1 MSHTANDLNAF
12 ETIESGVR
20 SYIRQWPAV
29 FTTARG
35 HQLWDEEGKEYLDLF
50 AGAGTLNYGHNHPV
64 LKEALLEYLGG
75 DNITHSLDMGSAA
88 KRAFLERFEETILK
102 PRGLDYV
109 VQFPGPTGTN
119 AVEAALKLARKVTG
133 REWMVSFTNAF
144 HGMTLGSLALTGNDM
159 KRGGGGVPLQYAT
172 SMPYDGFFD
181 DEKAIGAI
189 DYLRMF
195 LSQDGS
201 GLDAPAA
208 FIVETVQGEG
218 GVNVASMEFLRD
230 LRRTATEYG
239 ALLIVDDI
247 QMGNGRTGKF
257 FSWEDAGIEPD
268 IVCISKSISGYGLP
282 MALTLFKRELDIW
295 GPGEHN
301 GTFRGNNPAFVT
313 ATKAL
318 ETFWTDDTL
327 TQEVGKKAKA
337 LGGRL
342 ETIADAYPEAHATV
356 RGRGLIQGLHCDVE
370 GLAQDVIEEAFRR
383 GVIAETSGPTSDV
396 VKFLPPLTI
405 PTDELLRGADIIEE
419 SLQAVLVDRGLRA
432 KTLTAAGGRS

>member
-1 MSHTANDLNAF
+1 MSNLENDLTAF

-29 FTTARG
+29 FTKAQG
-35 HQLWDEEGKEYLDLF
+35 HLMWDESGKEYIDLF

-64 LKEALLEYLGG
+64 LKEALLEYLAG
-75 DNITHSLDMGSAA
+75 DNVVHSLDMGSAA
-88 KRAFLERFEETILK
+88 KREFLETFDKTILK
-102 PRGLDYV
+102 PRNLDYV

-133 REWMVSFTNAF
+133 REWMISFTNAF

-181 DEKAIGAI
+181 DDKAIGAI
-189 DYLRMF
+189 DYMRMF
-195 LSQDGS
+195 LSADGS

-208 FIVETVQGEG
+208 IIVETVQGEG

-247 QMGNGRTGKF
+247 QMGNGRTGKY
-257 FSWEDAGIEPD
+257 FSWEEAGIEPD

-282 MALTLFKRELDIW
+282 MALTLFKRDLDIW

-313 ATKAL
+313 ASKAL
-318 ETFWTDDTL
+318 ETFWTDDAL
-327 TQEVGKKAKA
+327 TREVEAKA
-337 LGGRL
+337 DVLSNCL
-342 ETIADAYPEAHATV
+342 EQIAEEYPEANATA

-370 GLAQDVIEEAFRR
+370 GLAQETIEEAFRR
-383 GVIAETSGPTSDV
+383 GAIAETSGPTSDV
-396 VKFLPPLTI
+396 VKFLPSLTI
-405 PTDELLRGADIIEE
+405 PTDELTRGTKIIEE
-419 SLQAVLVDRGLRA
+419 SLHHVLVERGLRSKVMA
-432 KTLTAAGGRS
+432 TAGR